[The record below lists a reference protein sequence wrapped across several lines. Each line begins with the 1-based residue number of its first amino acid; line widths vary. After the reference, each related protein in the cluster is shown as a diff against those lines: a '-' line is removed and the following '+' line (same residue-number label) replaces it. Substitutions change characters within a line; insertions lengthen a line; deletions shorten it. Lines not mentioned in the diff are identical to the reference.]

1 MTMMTLSDFIAPETP
16 IWNCVHAWVTNSTI
30 SQLIFRLLSFGSDSY
45 TVNEILMNNE
55 SRAREIAS
63 SRTSLS
69 TLIGLNVNLMPDEPI
84 NGTLFL
90 HQQRT
95 LVPRWRRVALAF
107 QRMNFGLKELKYE
120 PSKNDPHYRPDPHVH
135 HMCDTTASKIAQA
148 KEVLKLGAFELQQQ
162 FMALPTLAVLYPV
175 FRYSLSF

>member
-1 MTMMTLSDFIAPETP
+1 
-16 IWNCVHAWVTNSTI
+16 
-30 SQLIFRLLSFGSDSY
+30 
-45 TVNEILMNNE
+45 
-55 SRAREIAS
+55 
-63 SRTSLS
+63 
-69 TLIGLNVNLMPDEPI
+69 MPDEPI

-120 PSKNDPHYRPDPHVH
+120 PSRDDPNYRTDPNSGNFGG
-135 HMCDTTASKIAQA
+135 TTARTIATA
-148 KEVLKLGAFELQQQ
+148 TDVLKIGAFELQKR

-175 FRYSLSF
+175 FRYLPKF